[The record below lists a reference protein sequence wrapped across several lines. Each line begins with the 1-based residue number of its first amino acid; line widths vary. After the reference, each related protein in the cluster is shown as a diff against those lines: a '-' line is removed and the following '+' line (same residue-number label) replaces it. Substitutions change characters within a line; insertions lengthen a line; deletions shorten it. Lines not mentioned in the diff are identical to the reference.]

1 MFRQRRMKPSQL
13 LTLEAAIPLTFSIAK
28 ARPSS
33 GTKSRTLAAHT
44 AKHCTCSGHS
54 DAPLTLTPPRWYPG
68 HLAHVLTHTLHVL
81 PCRRAAFGGDLHISF
96 RNRLRDHDP
105 QCPQLVVPH
114 KVSLSR
120 SPQLLSNVVFR
131 ASSTAP
137 DILNGE
143 DAGLPDKM

>member
-1 MFRQRRMKPSQL
+1 MRISDW
-13 LTLEAAIPLTFSIAK
+13 
-28 ARPSS
+28 SS
-33 GTKSRTLAAHT
+33 DV
-44 AKHCTCSGHS
+44 CSS
-54 DAPLTLTPPRWYPG
+54 DL
-68 HLAHVLTHTLHVL
+68 TLHVL

-137 DILNGE
+137 AILNGE
-143 DAGLPDKM
+143 DRSEERRVGNECFRTCRYRWSSYH